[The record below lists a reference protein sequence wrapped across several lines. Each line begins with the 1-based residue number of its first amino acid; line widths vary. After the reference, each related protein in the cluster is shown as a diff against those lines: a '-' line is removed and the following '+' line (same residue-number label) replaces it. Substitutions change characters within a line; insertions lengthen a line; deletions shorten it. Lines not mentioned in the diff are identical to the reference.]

1 MVVSWLLWLLEP
13 CSREAEQQAKVLP
26 GRLQM
31 KRPRPQQST
40 PGGSKIEPRGGQ
52 NGILEASG
60 DLLGGSWAPDGR
72 QDRSGSAPGRLL
84 GRSWRLLGRSWRL
97 FGPSWPCQEVPGR
110 PREAPGKGSG
120 RPFRCF
126 FGMVQRQKLKKRTT
140 TYDFNDFG
148 KLFGQGFALMFA
160 LFFGLPGTRPA
171 KQQTSTIIRNYLFLW
186 VARHSH
192 VFHRHRKGQ

>member
-1 MVVSWLLWLLEP
+1 MYSLPCHHESTCHVVIRLCWRAPGLGVSWLFWLLGP
-13 CSREAEQQAKVLP
+13 CSREAEKQAKVLP

-31 KRPRPQQST
+31 KRPRPQKSA

-52 NGILEASG
+52 NGLLEASG

-126 FGMVQRQKLKKRTT
+126 LGW
-140 TYDFNDFG
+140 
-148 KLFGQGFALMFA
+148 
-160 LFFGLPGTRPA
+160 
-171 KQQTSTIIRNYLFLW
+171 SS
-186 VARHSH
+186 AR
-192 VFHRHRKGQ
+192 R